1 MKNIKWNK
9 KLIMLSI
16 AGIVLVTSPVVTEGK
31 TKAKIEENYQEEDVI
46 KYFDN
51 LKDKTIDL
59 IDEGKNEEKV
69 EKNMTTY
76 INFIFE
82 DKKIKNHTIKD
93 LTDKNQN
100 EIKTDFVCLKEYIE
114 EKRPTWYEKLTEVSK
129 EVKDYLVYG
138 YQEIK
143 DQLTEWKEEG
153 TLKENLKK
161 EFKEQLEQDKD
172 TLKNAWNKVKQLIK

>member
-9 KLIMLSI
+9 KLIMLSV
-16 AGIVLVTSPVVTEGK
+16 AGLVLCTSPVVIEGK
-31 TKAKIEENYQEEDVI
+31 TTKIEKHEYQEKDVI
-46 KYFDN
+46 DYFDD

-59 IDEGKNEEKV
+59 IDEGKKEEKV
-69 EKNMTTY
+69 EDNIKTY

-82 DKKIKNHTIKD
+82 DKKVKNHTIDD
-93 LTDKNQN
+93 LKVDNQN
-100 EIKTDFVCLKEYIE
+100 KIKTDFVCLKEYIE